1 MDSTNEQSKLW
12 SNTQAYAMAVVCL
25 LLGVVSGYLLNPPRR
40 TTASVPPAP
49 QAVGTAN
56 APPTPEQ
63 IKHMGDKIAAPL
75 LASLQKD
82 PNNADLLDQL
92 GSVYFR
98 TSQFPLA
105 VDYYARSAK
114 AKPNADTFVSLS
126 NAQFYAGS
134 ADQAIDTLNQ
144 ALKLD
149 PKSASA
155 LFNLG
160 MLRWQSKND
169 PKGAIEAW
177 QQLLKTN
184 PNHPRRAQVEEMIA
198 KAREH
203 AKMPAPAKSNK
214 PTS

>member
-1 MDSTNEQSKLW
+1 MSTNAQSKLW
-12 SNTQAYAMAVVCL
+12 SNAQAYSMALVCL
-25 LLGVVSGYLLNPPRR
+25 LLGVVSGYLLNPPKKVLP
-40 TTASVPPAP
+40 SVPQTPPAMG
-49 QAVGTAN
+49 AASS
-56 APPTPEQ
+56 APSPEQ
-63 IKHMGDKIAAPL
+63 MQHMAEKAVDPL

-82 PNNADLLDQL
+82 PNNADLLNQV

-98 TSQFPLA
+98 TGQYPLA
-105 VDYYARSAK
+105 ADYYARSAK
-114 AKPNADTFVSLS
+114 AKPNPETLVSLS

-160 MLRWQSKND
+160 MLKWQSKND
-169 PKGAIEAW
+169 VQGAIESW
-177 QQLLKTN
+177 QLLLKTN
-184 PNHPRRAQVEEMIA
+184 PNHPRRAQVEQMIA
-198 KAREH
+198 RAKEH
-203 AKMPAPAKSNK
+203 AKMPTAPK